1 MANLARADFSGA
13 KLEYSNM
20 EGAILTG
27 ANLSRTDL
35 YESRFLFADLT
46 NVNFIGANLHEAD
59 FSHADVN
66 GVATD
71 ATTTCP
77 DLKPGPCDMHVLS
90 ESGEKLGTMR
100 QPHFAGE
107 GATPR
112 EDPFQFVLTLY
123 EG

>member
-1 MANLARADFSGA
+1 LASADFSGA

-27 ANLSRTDL
+27 ANLSRADL
-35 YESRFLFADLT
+35 YESRFLFAELT

-59 FSHADVN
+59 FSHAEVN

-77 DLKPGPCDMHVLS
+77 DLKPGPCDMHALS
-90 ESGEKLGTMR
+90 ESGEQSGAAR

-107 GATPR
+107 GAAFR
-112 EDPFQFVLTLY
+112 ERPFRFVLTLY
-123 EG
+123 RE